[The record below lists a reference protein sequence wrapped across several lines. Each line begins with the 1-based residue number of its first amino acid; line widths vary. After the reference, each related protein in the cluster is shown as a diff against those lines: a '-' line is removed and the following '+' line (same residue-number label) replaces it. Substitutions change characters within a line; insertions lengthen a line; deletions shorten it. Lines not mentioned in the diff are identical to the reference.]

1 MMGSM
6 STFQDLVVWQ
16 RGIDLVESVYL
27 ASSRWPDSEMYG
39 LVSQARRAAVSIPAN
54 IAEGHGRGSV
64 KEFFRFLSI
73 ARGSLRELETHL
85 IIALRMHFLEQPDY
99 DRTKSLSDEVGRLLQ
114 GLMRKLE
121 SPN

>member
-1 MMGSM
+1 MGSFT
-6 STFQDLVVWQ
+6 TFQDLLVWQ

-27 ASSRWPDSEMYG
+27 ASAGWPNSEMFG

-54 IAEGHGRGSV
+54 IAEGHGRGSP
-64 KEFFRFLSI
+64 KEFARFLAI

-85 IIALRMHFLEQPDY
+85 IIALRLKFLNQLEY
-99 DRTKSLSDEVGRLLQ
+99 DRTKTMCDEVGRLLQ

-121 SPN
+121 SVN